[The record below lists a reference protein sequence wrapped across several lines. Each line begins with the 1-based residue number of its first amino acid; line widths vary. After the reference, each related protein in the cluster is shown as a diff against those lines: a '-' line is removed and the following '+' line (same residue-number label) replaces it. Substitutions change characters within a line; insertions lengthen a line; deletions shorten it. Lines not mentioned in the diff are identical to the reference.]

1 MKKENMKNKKHNGII
16 KTNQQRNKTKK
27 YKYII

>member
-1 MKKENMKNKKHNGII
+1 MKNKKHNFII

-27 YKYII
+27 YKYNIEIKG